1 MLISVKDRSFWINIK
16 VIGSPVNDHMG
27 CYCLEKNSFTNT
39 YFAQEMI
46 KRDGDETDEEFN
58 KLCEQLRNEISNYV
72 SKDEY
77 IDSEA
82 ENYSPAPIVN
92 CDEVIGENILSSLY
106 Q

>member
-1 MLISVKDRSFWINIK
+1 
-16 VIGSPVNDHMG
+16 
-27 CYCLEKNSFTNT
+27 
-39 YFAQEMI
+39 MI

-82 ENYSPAPIVN
+82 ENCNPAPIAN
-92 CDEVIGENILSSLY
+92 CDEVIGENILSSHY